1 MLFSCLKPEHGKKH
15 GAMDP
20 VPAVQEVGPP
30 QLETAAPLPS
40 AQVIRAFKEKKS
52 EKFLK
57 EQASVTT

>member
-1 MLFSCLKPEHGKKH
+1 
-15 GAMDP
+15 MDP

-40 AQVIRAFKEKKS
+40 AKVISAFKGKKS
-52 EKFLK
+52 EKYFLK